1 MSEVIFGCLVV
12 VLLSELICLA
22 ATFWLRYRFKIQI
35 KEEKELV
42 SSHCKQLG
50 EGLRIANLEIINI
63 KSMIEKLAK
72 DNSDILLAIITIKSM
87 VDELSRHNSDIAD
100 VVDRAAKQYQDE
112 ISSLF
117 SYCGENRSNE

>member
-1 MSEVIFGCLVV
+1 MNLALCL
-12 VLLSELICLA
+12 LIIIAVANNIALA
-22 ATFWLRYRFKIQI
+22 MLHLKKPTKTVD
-35 KEEKELV
+35 E
-42 SSHCKQLG
+42 SHIEDL
-50 EGLRIANLEIINI
+50 
-63 KSMIEKLAK
+63 KSFIHKDFLYISGKLDK
-72 DNSDILLAIITIKSM
+72 LTRDILITQAEISDIKSM